1 MLTHVKKHLSH
12 ASIRRCVTLIIVVA
26 FAVTTT
32 GCFNTYHF
40 KREEFA
46 KLQRST
52 KPVVVV
58 KSKGGSQVAVDR
70 NTALYVRSSGG
81 RRYPVSPFN
90 FKLSES
96 QLVASDRDTLLMV
109 NELQSYEADHLSTW
123 QTVLLIAGGAAA
135 VAGIIVGVVVSAGDK
150 ATFKEQ

>member
-1 MLTHVKKHLSH
+1 MVRQLTRGS
-12 ASIRRCVTLIIVVA
+12 VA
-26 FAVTTT
+26 RLVALFTVLVFGMTAT

-40 KREEFA
+40 EREEFA
-46 KLQRST
+46 KLQRSDDI
-52 KPVVVV
+52 PMVL
-58 KSKGGSQVAVDR
+58 KSKGGANVAIDR
-70 NTALYVRSSGG
+70 NTALYVRSVGG

-90 FKLSES
+90 FKLTDS
-96 QLVASDRDTLLMV
+96 QLVASDRDTLLMT

-150 ATFKEQ
+150 TSFE